1 MQRMSLRKKSSNACL
16 EILETSS
23 LKNYS
28 LLESSL
34 RISLWYV
41 KIPILHDGRQ
51 ENFIL
56 LFTFLFGKAK
66 VILKIQL
73 P

>member
-1 MQRMSLRKKSSNACL
+1 MQMMSLRKKSSNVCIG
-16 EILETSS
+16 ILETSS

-34 RISLWYV
+34 RILLWYV

-51 ENFIL
+51 ENTVMYNDMTIYIL
-56 LFTFLFGKAK
+56 LDL
-66 VILKIQL
+66 
-73 P
+73 